1 MTKFNCLYLFIL
13 LPLALFGQESNSL
26 FVQVDYNHSPLI
38 LGETY
43 VSQKGDSLRI
53 NKFKWYLSDLKL
65 HFTDGRSAS
74 IGKKYTLLDAD
85 SLATPVYK
93 IADFKNSSPAYMELT
108 IGIDSI
114 PNTQGALSNELDVQN
129 GMYWAWQSGYI
140 NWKIEGTS
148 SSCVSTHK
156 QQFTF
161 HVGGYKAKQNALR
174 IVQIPF
180 PKNAKNILHIDL
192 ATFFNQISLRSLNSV
207 QIPGNAAMQLAD
219 LFTKS
224 FWLE

>member
-1 MTKFNCLYLFIL
+1 M
-13 LPLALFGQESNSL
+13 FGQESNFL
-26 FVQVDYNHSPLI
+26 FVQVDYSNSPLS
-38 LGETY
+38 LSKTY
-43 VSQKGDSLRI
+43 VSKKGDTLRI
-53 NKFKWYLSDLKL
+53 NKFKCYLSDLKL
-65 HFTDGRSAS
+65 RYSGGRSAS
-74 IGKKYTLLDAD
+74 TGKKYTLLDAD
-85 SLATPVYK
+85 SLNTKAYK
-93 IADFKNSSPAYMELT
+93 LADFKNSTPIYLELST
-108 IGIDSI
+108 GIDSI
-114 PNTQGALSNELDVQN
+114 PNTQGALAGDLDVQN

-148 SSCVSTHK
+148 SSCATHK

-180 PKNAKNILHIDL
+180 PENAKNILHIDL
-192 ATFFNQISLRSLNSV
+192 ATFFNEISLKTLNSV
-207 QIPGNAAMQLAD
+207 QIPGDAAMQLAD

>member
-1 MTKFNCLYLFIL
+1 MTKFSFLYLFII
-13 LPLALFGQESNSL
+13 LPLALLGQESKSL
-26 FVQVDYNHSPLI
+26 FVQVDYNNSPLT
-38 LGETY
+38 LGKTY

-53 NKFKWYLSDLKL
+53 NKFKCYFSDLKL
-65 HFTDGRSAS
+65 HFTDGHSET

-85 SLATPVYK
+85 SLAAAAYK
-93 IADFKNSSPAYMELT
+93 MADFKNSSPGYLELS

-129 GMYWAWQSGYI
+129 GMYWAWQSGFI

-148 SSCVSTHK
+148 SSCATHK
-156 QQFTF
+156 QHYTF

-174 IVQIPF
+174 TIRLPF
-180 PKNAKNILHIDL
+180 PQNAKNILHIDL
-192 ATFFNQISLRSLNSV
+192 AAFFNEISLKTTHTV
-207 QIPGNAAMQLAD
+207 QIPGDAAMLLAN

>member
-1 MTKFNCLYLFIL
+1 MY
-13 LPLALFGQESNSL
+13 GQESNSL
-26 FVQVDYNHSPLI
+26 FVQIDYSNSPLS
-38 LGETY
+38 LGKTY
-43 VSQKGDSLRI
+43 VSKKGDSLRI
-53 NKFKWYLSDLKL
+53 NKFKCYLSELKL
-65 HFTDGRSAS
+65 RYSDGRSAS

-85 SLATPVYK
+85 SLATKAYK
-93 IADFKNSSPAYMELT
+93 LDDFKNSAPVYLELS

-114 PNTQGALSNELDVQN
+114 PNTQGALAGDLDVQN

-148 SSCVSTHK
+148 SSCATHK

-161 HVGGYKAKQNALR
+161 HVGGYKAKQKALR

-192 ATFFNQISLRSLNSV
+192 ATFFNEVSLKTLNSV
-207 QIPGNAAMQLAD
+207 QIPGDAALQLAD
-219 LFTKS
+219 LFTKT
-224 FWLE
+224 FWME

>member
-1 MTKFNCLYLFIL
+1 MTKFSFLYLFII
-13 LPLALFGQESNSL
+13 LPLALLGQESKSL
-26 FVQVDYNHSPLI
+26 FVQVDYNNSPLT
-38 LGETY
+38 LGKTY

-53 NKFKWYLSDLKL
+53 NKFKWYFSDLKL
-65 HFTDGRSAS
+65 HFTDGHSET

-85 SLATPVYK
+85 SLAVPAYK
-93 IADFKNSSPAYMELT
+93 MADFKNSSPGYLELS

-129 GMYWAWQSGYI
+129 GMYWAWQSGFI

-148 SSCVSTHK
+148 SSCATHK
-156 QQFTF
+156 QHYTF

-174 IVQIPF
+174 TIRLPF
-180 PKNAKNILHIDL
+180 PQNAKNILHIDL
-192 ATFFNQISLRSLNSV
+192 AAFFNEISLKTTHTI
-207 QIPGNAAMQLAD
+207 QIPGDAAMLLAN

>member
-1 MTKFNCLYLFIL
+1 
-13 LPLALFGQESNSL
+13 LALLGQESKSL
-26 FVQVDYNHSPLI
+26 FVQVDYNNSPLT
-38 LGETY
+38 LGKTY

-53 NKFKWYLSDLKL
+53 NKFKCYLSDLKL
-65 HFTDGRSAS
+65 HFTDGRSET
-74 IGKKYTLLDAD
+74 IGKKYTLFDAD
-85 SLATPVYK
+85 SLAAPAYK
-93 IADFKNSSPAYMELT
+93 MADFKNSSPVYLELS

-129 GMYWAWQSGYI
+129 GMYWAWQSGFI

-148 SSCVSTHK
+148 SSCATHK
-156 QQFTF
+156 QHYTF

-174 IVQIPF
+174 TIRLPF
-180 PKNAKNILHIDL
+180 PQNAKNILHIDL
-192 ATFFNQISLRSLNSV
+192 AAFFNEISLKTTHTI
-207 QIPGNAAMQLAD
+207 QIPGDAAMLLAN

>member
-1 MTKFNCLYLFIL
+1 
-13 LPLALFGQESNSL
+13 LALLGQESKSL
-26 FVQVDYNHSPLI
+26 FVQVDYNNSPLT
-38 LGETY
+38 LGKTY

-53 NKFKWYLSDLKL
+53 NKFKCYLSDLKL
-65 HFTDGRSAS
+65 HFTDGRSET
-74 IGKKYTLLDAD
+74 IGKKYTLFDAD
-85 SLATPVYK
+85 SLAAPAYK
-93 IADFKNSSPAYMELT
+93 MADFKNYSPGYLELS

-129 GMYWAWQSGYI
+129 GMYWAWQSGFI

-148 SSCVSTHK
+148 SSCATHK
-156 QQFTF
+156 QHYTF

-174 IVQIPF
+174 TIRLPF
-180 PKNAKNILHIDL
+180 PQNAKNILHIDL
-192 ATFFNQISLRSLNSV
+192 AAFFNEISLKTTHTV
-207 QIPGNAAMQLAD
+207 QIPGDAAMLLAN

>member
-1 MTKFNCLYLFIL
+1 MTKFSFLYLFII
-13 LPLALFGQESNSL
+13 LPLALLGQESKSL
-26 FVQVDYNHSPLI
+26 FVQVDYNNSPLT
-38 LGETY
+38 LGKTY

-53 NKFKWYLSDLKL
+53 NKFKCYISDLKL
-65 HFTDGRSAS
+65 HFTDGRSET

-85 SLATPVYK
+85 SLAAPAYK
-93 IADFKNSSPAYMELT
+93 MADFKNSSPGYLELS

-140 NWKIEGTS
+140 NWKIEGPS
-148 SSCVSTHK
+148 SSCTTHK
-156 QQFTF
+156 QHYTF

-174 IVQIPF
+174 TIRLPF
-180 PKNAKNILHIDL
+180 PQNAKNILHIDL
-192 ATFFNQISLRSLNSV
+192 AAFFNEISLKTTHTV
-207 QIPGNAAMQLAD
+207 QIPGDAAMLLAN

>member
-1 MTKFNCLYLFIL
+1 M
-13 LPLALFGQESNSL
+13 FGQESNSL
-26 FVQVDYNHSPLI
+26 FVQIDYSNSPLS
-38 LGETY
+38 LGKTY
-43 VSQKGDSLRI
+43 VSKKGDSLRI
-53 NKFKWYLSDLKL
+53 NKFKCYLSNLKL
-65 HFTDGRSAS
+65 RYSDGRSAL

-85 SLATPVYK
+85 SLATKAYK
-93 IADFKNSSPAYMELT
+93 LADFKNSAPVYLEFS

-114 PNTQGALSNELDVQN
+114 PNTQGALAGDLDVQN

-148 SSCVSTHK
+148 SSCTTHK

-161 HVGGYKAKQNALR
+161 HVGGYKANQNALR

-192 ATFFNQISLRSLNSV
+192 ATFFNEISLKTLNSV
-207 QIPGNAAMQLAD
+207 QIPGDAAMQLAD